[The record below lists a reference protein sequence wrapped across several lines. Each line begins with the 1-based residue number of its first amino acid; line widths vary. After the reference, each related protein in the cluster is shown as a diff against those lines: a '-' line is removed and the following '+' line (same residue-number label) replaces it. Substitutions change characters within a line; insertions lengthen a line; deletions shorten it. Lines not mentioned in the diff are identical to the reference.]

1 MYLMNP
7 HTGSIAPAS
16 DWAADGYTP
25 QNSELLPVELADV
38 PDHADIMNNEPFGP
52 VAVAAPF
59 ADLDDAIAKAN
70 RLPYGLASFAFTQN
84 LRRSTDD
91 RFYVRTLVE
100 LAGHLGV
107 ETVAEW
113 VDDEMQASMLRDWGV
128 TYLQGHLVG
137 QAEPVE
143 PLQAAPR
150 RLSAG

>member
-1 MYLMNP
+1 ML
-7 HTGSIAPAS
+7 GRIKDQGARIAIDDFGAGHAS
-16 DWAADGYTP
+16 LRHLRAFPIDILKIDG
-25 QNSELLPVELADV
+25 
-38 PDHADIMNNEPFGP
+38 
-52 VAVAAPF
+52 
-59 ADLDDAIAKAN
+59 
-70 RLPYGLASFAFTQN
+70 AFTQN

-137 QAEPVE
+137 QAETVE